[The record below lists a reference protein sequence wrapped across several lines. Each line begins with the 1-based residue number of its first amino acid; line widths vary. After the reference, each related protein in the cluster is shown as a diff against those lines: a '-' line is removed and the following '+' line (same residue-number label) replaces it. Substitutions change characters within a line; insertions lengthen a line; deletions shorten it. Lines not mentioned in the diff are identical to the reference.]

1 MKRALSFA
9 LLVAFIACGCSR
21 KGADTT
27 PEAKA
32 FGAALVEVSG
42 GKQAAIAGDALEQ
55 PLVLQVNDA
64 QGSAVAGAA
73 VTLRGPNGIVF
84 TPASGLTDAS
94 GQFTATVKLGETSGR
109 YELTAVTRDKTGKPV
124 ELKLTE
130 IALGYQQA
138 WGRELSERYCA
149 RCHDPESTPERVSN
163 LDNLEPKPHPFT
175 AGDTLNAMSD
185 ADLIAIISHGG
196 LALNR
201 SPEMPPYGYTLS
213 KAQVQAL
220 AAYIRA
226 VADPPYHSAGV
237 VYAKN

>member
-1 MKRALSFA
+1 MKRALAFA
-9 LLVAFIACGCSR
+9 LLVALIACGCSR

-27 PEAKA
+27 PAAKA
-32 FGAALVEVSG
+32 FGSALVEVSG
-42 GKQAAIAGDALEQ
+42 GKQAANAGDALEQ
-55 PLVLQVNDA
+55 PLVVQVNDA
-64 QGSAVAGAA
+64 QGNAVAGAA

-109 YELTAVTRDKTGKPV
+109 YELTAATRDKAGKPV

-138 WGRELSERYCA
+138 GGRELSERYCA
-149 RCHDPESTPERVSN
+149 RCHNPESTPERVSN